1 MIQKFLKPA
10 SLTSLIIVTTS
21 SQLLP
26 SLAASPSLS
35 DGIICIAKG
44 KKGGN
49 NLYFYTSVIDNAS
62 FNQKQPV
69 SVTMLQKQVMIGQE
83 DLVIL
88 DRQKRTVSVTALEA
102 NYQSAPEQEPVALAR
117 TTFTGNNTFSG
128 NDRTGS
134 PITFTLNNND
144 SGIKLT
150 YAGQTFS
157 GVCH

>member
-1 MIQKFLKPA
+1 MIQRTLNPVPLA
-10 SLTSLIIVTTS
+10 ALILVTTS

-26 SLAASPSLS
+26 ALAVSPSLS

-44 KKGGN
+44 KNGGN

-69 SVTMLQKQVMIGQE
+69 SVTMLQKQIVVGQD

-88 DRQKRTVSVTALEA
+88 DKNKRTVSVTALQV

-134 PITFTLNNND
+134 PVTFTLNNND
-144 SGIKLT
+144 SKIKLT
-150 YAGQTFS
+150 HGGQSFY
-157 GVCH
+157 GACH